1 MGEDRSGLPSG
12 RIKRRAERRARRG
25 GAAQGGLG
33 RRGKRAALIRT
44 RARSNLPLRKPH
56 RIAEGGTGE
65 RRRPQGRR
73 ARLQAVAM
81 DGEVVA
87 GRAVLPDVGLVHR
100 QGLALEGFIEL
111 AAPSVVDAGNV
122 GVVVNFRGRGERALA
137 ALEGQEAAFAGID
150 LPRAVGRPAFGRI
163 APFDKQADLA
173 RGGLS
178 GFPCVG
184 GRLDITPPWP
194 LMKRSPNR
202 TANWALACD
211 HSRGGIFHSFSD
223 RFKIR

>member
-1 MGEDRSGLPSG
+1 
-12 RIKRRAERRARRG
+12 
-25 GAAQGGLG
+25 
-33 RRGKRAALIRT
+33 
-44 RARSNLPLRKPH
+44 
-56 RIAEGGTGE
+56 
-65 RRRPQGRR
+65 
-73 ARLQAVAM
+73 M

-173 RGGLS
+173 RGDCQD
-178 GFPCVG
+178 FRVWAG
-184 GRLDITPPWP
+184 GWTLRRHGPDE
-194 LMKRSPNR
+194 
-202 TANWALACD
+202 ALAEQD
-211 HSRGGIFHSFSD
+211 GELGLGL
-223 RFKIR
+223 